1 MERGLRTKYSVGAII
16 MEEIYL
22 EGSLPDVMV
31 SNMGNFYRRERTIIC
46 TSPKGKEYTRTLKA
60 QKLAAVS
67 NGLGYL
73 QVKTSMEGELHRKYA
88 HVLVWEAFNGP
99 IPDGYEIDHI
109 DDNKQ
114 NNQLSNLQL
123 LTRKQNMAKCHER
136 NPHIKYNLKNQEQKA
151 P

>member
-1 MERGLRTKYSVGAII
+1 MD
-16 MEEIYL
+16 EIYT
-22 EGSLPDVMV
+22 ESSLPDVMV
-31 SNMGNFYRRERTIIC
+31 SNLGNFYRKERIMAC
-46 TSPKGKEYTRTLKA
+46 TSPTGKKYNRILKA
-60 QKLAAVS
+60 QQLAAVS

-73 QVKTSMEGELHRKYA
+73 QVKTSMEGKLYRKYA
-88 HVLVWEAFNGP
+88 HVLVWEAFNGA
-99 IPDGYEIDHI
+99 IPEGYEVDHI

>member
-1 MERGLRTKYSVGAII
+1 
-16 MEEIYL
+16 MEEIYK
-22 EGSLPDVMV
+22 ESSLPDVMV
-31 SNMGNFYRRERTIIC
+31 SNLGSFYRKERITEC
-46 TSPKGKEYTRTLKA
+46 TSPTGKKYTRTLKA
-60 QKLAAVS
+60 QQLAAVS

-73 QVKTSMEGELHRKYA
+73 QVKTSVEGTIYRKYA
-88 HVLVWEAFNGP
+88 HVLVWEAFKGE
-99 IPDGYEIDHI
+99 IPEGYEVDHI

-136 NPHIKYNLKNQEQKA
+136 NPHLKYNLKNQEQKA